1 MFISFYITSHTSC
14 WCFMLFSQARWP
26 RYWLKWRKRTNPVMP
41 TLLQPDVKH
50 QPKWKSLKIIP
61 PKIGK
66 SRQVRCKNLIIAQKK
81 WGWIPY
87 LQTISLCCTW
97 LYAWHKAQLKMY
109 LAPGIEAVEN
119 AKEKLSN
126 ALLSAKAVCP
136 WNETHIETLMPF
148 LKGGW
153 VEAKKSK
160 GSLTVVE
167 MCALQ

>member
-1 MFISFYITSHTSC
+1 MG
-14 WCFMLFSQARWP
+14 
-26 RYWLKWRKRTNPVMP
+26 V
-41 TLLQPDVKH
+41 D
-50 QPKWKSLKIIP
+50 
-61 PKIGK
+61 
-66 SRQVRCKNLIIAQKK
+66 
-81 WGWIPY
+81 PY

-97 LYAWHKAQLKMY
+97 LYAWHKAQQKMY

-153 VEAKKSK
+153 VEAKKLK